1 MYELTN
7 YGLIE
12 MSLVCAV
19 RRTVSKFFRPQIE
32 FLTWARCVNF
42 TPFSTTVAKNSMK
55 FWVFPKDKTVNLYDK
70 EYSMDKHIYF
80 IKCYDSWRN
89 LWRFSAINSC
99 VIQRVH
105 SSHIPSQLNNHH
117 CRSLSTDTDIDR
129 KSSIITMFPVKI
141 QPYLVLGRVDR
152 PIGYWL
158 LYLPGAWSI
167 SLAAEAGSLPNLN
180 LLTLFFVG
188 SILMRSAGCII
199 NDMWDSDLDKKV

>member
-1 MYELTN
+1 MVTELLCII
-7 YGLIE
+7 GLIE

-19 RRTVSKFFRPQIE
+19 WRTVSIKFFRPQTE

-42 TPFSTTVAKNSMK
+42 TPFSTKNSMK
-55 FWVFPKDKTVNLYDK
+55 MWFFPEDKPGNLYDK
-70 EYSMDKHIYF
+70 EFSIDKHICRHYN
-80 IKCYDSWRN
+80 SRRN
-89 LWRFSAINSC
+89 LGRFSAINPC

-105 SSHIPSQLNNHH
+105 SQFNNHH
-117 CRSLSTDTDIDR
+117 CRRLSTDTDINR
-129 KSSIITMFPVKI
+129 KSSIITMFPEKI
-141 QPYLVLGRVDR
+141 QPYLVLARLDR
-152 PIGYWL
+152 PIGYWI

-188 SILMRSAGCII
+188 SILMRSAGCTI